1 VHDGGQRT
9 ALTGAPHFYD
19 FFKQVHALPQ
29 VLSLRRVA
37 GGVNAL
43 AFWTPLLT
51 NVTLRFAKQSGG
63 LMKAIV
69 FHQHGGPEVLKY
81 ENATDPVPRAN
92 EVLVRV
98 KACALNHLDLWV
110 RRGLPNVPIPLPH
123 IPGSDVAGEI
133 AAVGE
138 AVTTVRVGQKV
149 VLAPGVT
156 CGKCAPCI
164 SGNDNRCR
172 SFTNLGY
179 MIDGGCAEFVRCPEV
194 NCLPCPEN
202 LTFEEASSIPL
213 VFQTAWH
220 MLVARAELQ
229 PGEDVL
235 ILGAGSGVGSAAI
248 QVAKFFGA
256 RVIATA
262 STNEKLAKAREL
274 GADHLINHKTQKI
287 RDEVRRITNKR
298 GVDVVFEHVGT
309 ATWDESIAS
318 LALAGRLVTCGATTG
333 YDAKIDLRFLF
344 SRQLSL
350 LGSYMGAKSELR
362 TVMKLV
368 AAGRLKPIVDR
379 VFPLAEAAAAHA
391 YLEAGSQFGKVVLAV

>member
-1 VHDGGQRT
+1 MSSAFSVRRDRFGVNARCFLDT
-9 ALTGAPHFYD
+9 ISSECY
-19 FFKQVHALPQ
+19 
-29 VLSLRRVA
+29 LSNAQSEA
-37 GGVNAL
+37 GGV
-43 AFWTPLLT
+43 
-51 NVTLRFAKQSGG
+51 
-63 LMKAIV
+63 MKAIV
-69 FHQHGGPEVLKY
+69 FQEHGGPEVLKY
-81 ENATDPVPRAN
+81 TDARDPVVRAN

-110 RRGLPNVPIPLPH
+110 RRGIPGVPFPLPH

-133 AAVGE
+133 AAIG
-138 AVTTVRVGQKV
+138 ADVTTVRVGQKV
-149 VLAPGVT
+149 VLAPGVS
-156 CGKCAPCI
+156 CGKCAPCV
-164 SGNDNRCR
+164 SGQDNRCR
-172 SFTNLGY
+172 QFTNLGY
-179 MIDGGCAEFVRCPEV
+179 MIDGGCAEFVRAPEV
-194 NCLPCPEN
+194 NCLPYPEN
-202 LTFEEASSIPL
+202 LSFEEAASIPL

-229 PGEDVL
+229 AGEDVL
-235 ILGAGSGVGSAAI
+235 VLGAGSGVGSAAV

-262 STNEKLAKAREL
+262 GSDEKLQKAKEL

-287 RDEVRRITNKR
+287 RDEVRRITGKR

-318 LALAGRLVTCGATTG
+318 LAPSGRLVTCGATTG

-350 LGSYMGAKSELR
+350 LGSYMGTKSDLQ

-368 AAGRLKPIVDR
+368 AAGRLKPVVDR
-379 VFPLAEAAAAHA
+379 VFPLAEAAAAHS
-391 YLEAGSQFGKVVLAV
+391 YLESSSQFGKVVLKV